1 MFEGITLCKHL
12 EWVILSGNASSLGN
26 SKTHSNSKLKVKA
39 RESFLMASKEEN
51 EGWQTTRKTL
61 TERVEFLLNNS
72 LMSDVSFV
80 VRNASG
86 EEESIAAHKFVLAV
100 SSPVFYAMFYGD
112 LAESKNKIVLPDCD
126 SESFLE
132 FLRFLYSDKVTL
144 SGGSVMQVSY
154 LARKYIVPELET
166 KCINFLKKN
175 LSPENVFDILPL
187 AKKFDEEELVIRCW
201 EVVDRSTQVAL
212 QSETF
217 PSITKELLAEVVKRD
232 DLTIHEI
239 ELFQAVD
246 RWATAE
252 CERKDLEPVKDSKRI
267 VTGEEILSNIRFP
280 LMSQD
285 QFAEK
290 VPCSGLLSKD
300 EIIDLFMCLNGV
312 QISSLKFIKRP
323 RRLTPSRAFSRCK
336 RFQQVS
342 HGWNYVID
350 KYDEVVFSVDSP
362 VLIGGVRLF
371 GSKGLS
377 YDVSLHVFSIE
388 KDGIDIGLC
397 SVKSLF
403 MTENEERNGY
413 YGFDVVFDHLI
424 PLHKD
429 VQYEICAK
437 ISGSSSWYGSSGLG
451 MVDCNG
457 IHFRFTNQTS
467 PNGTN
472 VSEGQFAEILFHE
485 C

>member
-1 MFEGITLCKHL
+1 MCKHL
-12 EWVILSGNASSLGN
+12 EWVTLSGKASSLGN

-144 SGGSVMQVSY
+144 SEGSVMQVSY
-154 LARKYIVPELET
+154 LAKKYIVPELET
-166 KCINFLKKN
+166 KCTNFLKEN

-252 CERKDLEPVKDSKRI
+252 CERKDLEPVKASKRI

-285 QFAEK
+285 QFAGK

-300 EIIDLFMCLNGV
+300 EIIDMFMCFSGV
-312 QISSLKFIKRP
+312 PVGGLKFIRRP
-323 RRLTPSRAFSRCK
+323 RKLIPPRAFSRCK
-336 RFQQVS
+336 RFPKVCY
-342 HGWNYVID
+342 GWNYSDD
-350 KYDEVVFSVDSP
+350 KNDALVFSVDSP
-362 VLIGGVRLF
+362 VLIRGVRLF
-371 GSKGLS
+371 GSEGLT
-377 YDVSLHVFSIE
+377 YDVLIDMCSIGE
-388 KDGIDIGLC
+388 DDLDIELC
-397 SVKSLF
+397 SVNSLF
-403 MTENEERNGY
+403 MTDNEERNGY
-413 YGFDVVFDHLI
+413 YGFDVVFNHPI
-424 PLHKD
+424 PLHKY
-429 VQYEICAK
+429 VRYEICAK
-437 ISGSSSWYGSSGLG
+437 ISGPSSWYGSSGLG
-451 MVDCNG
+451 KVDCNG
-457 IHFRFTNQTS
+457 IHFKFSSRTS

-472 VSEGQFAEILFHE
+472 ESEGQFAEILFHE

>member
-1 MFEGITLCKHL
+1 MRESPVCVSHVNGQPSQETGAV
-12 EWVILSGNASSLGN
+12 WGY
-26 SKTHSNSKLKVKA
+26 NSKLKVKA
-39 RESFLMASKEEN
+39 RESFLINMASKEEN

-86 EEESIAAHKFVLAV
+86 EEESLAAHKFVLAV
-100 SSPVFYAMFYGD
+100 SSPVFYAMFYGE

-132 FLRFLYSDKVTL
+132 FLRFLYSDKVEL
-144 SGGSVMQVSY
+144 SGRCVMQVSY
-154 LARKYIVPELET
+154 LAKKYIVPELET
-166 KCINFLKKN
+166 ECTNFLKEN

-187 AKKFDEEELVIRCW
+187 AKQFDEEELVIRCW

-217 PSITKELLAEVVKRD
+217 PSITKELLEEVVKRD
-232 DLTIHEI
+232 DLMIHEI

-267 VTGEEILSNIRFP
+267 VIGEEILSNIRFS
-280 LMSQD
+280 LMSEK
-285 QFAEK
+285 QFAQK

-300 EIIDLFMCLNGV
+300 ELVDLFMCFNGV
-312 QISSLKFIKRP
+312 PVSGLKFIKRP
-323 RRLTPSRAFSRCK
+323 RRLIPPRAFSRCK
-336 RFQQVS
+336 RFRKVS
-342 HGWNYVID
+342 YGWNYSDD
-350 KYDEVVFSVDSP
+350 KNFAFVFSVDSP

-371 GSKGLS
+371 GSKGLA
-377 YDVSLHVFSIE
+377 YDVSLDLYSIE
-388 KDGIDIGLC
+388 KHGVDQALC
-397 SVKSLF
+397 SVDSLF
-403 MTENEERNGY
+403 MTDDKERNGY
-413 YGFDVVFDHLI
+413 YGFDVVFFHLI
-424 PLHKD
+424 TLHND
-429 VQYEICAK
+429 VQYKICAN
-437 ISGSSSWYGSSGLG
+437 IRGPQSWYGSSGLG

-457 IHFRFTNQTS
+457 IHFRFTS

-472 VSEGQFAEILFHE
+472 ETGRQFAEILFYK

>member
-1 MFEGITLCKHL
+1 
-12 EWVILSGNASSLGN
+12 
-26 SKTHSNSKLKVKA
+26 
-39 RESFLMASKEEN
+39 MASKEEN

-100 SSPVFYAMFYGD
+100 SSPVFYAMFYGE

-144 SGGSVMQVSY
+144 SEGSVMQVSY
-154 LARKYIVPELET
+154 LAKKYIVPELET
-166 KCINFLKKN
+166 KCTNFLKEN

-201 EVVDRSTQVAL
+201 EVVERSTQVAL

-217 PSITKELLAEVVKRD
+217 PSITKELLEEVVKREN
-232 DLTIHEI
+232 LAIHEI

-267 VTGEEILSNIRFP
+267 VAGEEILSNIRFP
-280 LMSQD
+280 LMSQK

-290 VPCSGLLSKD
+290 VPRSGLLSKD

-312 QISSLKFIKRP
+312 PESSLKFIKRP
-323 RRLTPSRAFSRCK
+323 RRLTPAGALSRCK
-336 RFQQVS
+336 RFPQVS
-342 HGWNYVID
+342 YGWNYD
-350 KYDEVVFSVDSP
+350 SNQDDALTLYVDSP
-362 VLIGGVRLF
+362 ILIQGVRLF
-371 GSKGLS
+371 GSQGLA
-377 YDVSLHVFSIE
+377 YDVSLALRSFTIIEEGEGCVSILYSMDSSFITD
-388 KDGIDIGLC
+388 K
-397 SVKSLF
+397 
-403 MTENEERNGY
+403 EECNGY
-413 YGFDVVFDHLI
+413 YGFDVVFDRLI

-429 VQYEICAK
+429 VQYEICTK
-437 ISGSSSWYGSSGLG
+437 ITGPKSWYGSSGLDI
-451 MVDCNG
+451 VDCNG
-457 IHFRFTNQTS
+457 IHFRFTNPTS

-472 VSEGQFAEILFHE
+472 QFTGQFAEILFYN

>member
-1 MFEGITLCKHL
+1 
-12 EWVILSGNASSLGN
+12 
-26 SKTHSNSKLKVKA
+26 
-39 RESFLMASKEEN
+39 MASKEEN

-61 TERVEFLLNNS
+61 RERVEFLLNNS

-86 EEESIAAHKFVLAV
+86 VEESIAAHKFVLAV
-100 SSPVFYAMFYGD
+100 SSPVFYAMFYGE

-132 FLRFLYSDKVTL
+132 FLRFLYSDKVQL
-144 SGGSVMQVSY
+144 SGRCVMQVSY
-154 LARKYIVPELET
+154 LAKKYIVPELET
-166 KCINFLKKN
+166 ECTNFLKEN

-187 AKKFDEEELVIRCW
+187 AKSFDEEELVVRCW

-217 PSITKELLAEVVKRD
+217 PSITKELLTEVVKRD

-300 EIIDLFMCLNGV
+300 EIIDLFMSFNGV
-312 QISSLKFIKRP
+312 SVTSLKFVKRP
-323 RRLTPSRAFSRCK
+323 RRLISPRAFSRCK
-336 RFQQVS
+336 LHTQERKRYGFFKS
-342 HGWNYVID
+342 TNNTL
-350 KYDEVVFSVDSP
+350 VFSVESP

-371 GSKGLS
+371 GSKGMA
-377 YDVSLHVFSIE
+377 YDVLLKLYSIACG
-388 KDGIDIGLC
+388 KDEGAPALY
-397 SVKSLF
+397 SVDRIF
-403 MTENEERNGY
+403 MTDEEERNGY

-424 PLHKD
+424 PLQD
-429 VQYEICAK
+429 NVQYEICAEIK
-437 ISGSSSWYGSSGLG
+437 GQNLPYDSSELG

-457 IHFRFTNQTS
+457 IHFRFTSQT
-467 PNGTN
+467 NEN
-472 VSEGQFAEILFHE
+472 RGQFAEILFHKY
-485 C
+485 

>member
-1 MFEGITLCKHL
+1 
-12 EWVILSGNASSLGN
+12 
-26 SKTHSNSKLKVKA
+26 
-39 RESFLMASKEEN
+39 MASKEEN

-86 EEESIAAHKFVLAV
+86 EEESLAAHKFVLAV
-100 SSPVFYAMFYGD
+100 SSPVFYAMFYGE

-126 SESFLE
+126 SESLLE
-132 FLRFLYSDKVTL
+132 FLRFLYSDKVDL
-144 SGGSVMQVSY
+144 NGRCVMQVSY
-154 LARKYIVPELET
+154 LAKKYIVPELET
-166 KCINFLKKN
+166 ECTNFLKEN

-187 AKKFDEEELVIRCW
+187 AKQFDEEELVIRCW

-217 PSITKELLAEVVKRD
+217 PSITKELLEEVVKRD
-232 DLTIHEI
+232 DLMIHEI

-252 CERKDLEPVKDSKRI
+252 CERKDLEPVKGSKRI
-267 VTGEEILSNIRFP
+267 VIGEEILSNIRFP

-312 QISSLKFIKRP
+312 SVSGLKFIKRP
-323 RRLTPSRAFSRCK
+323 RRLIPPRAFSRCK
-336 RFQQVS
+336 RFPEVS
-342 HGWNYVID
+342 YGWYYVN
-350 KYDEVVFSVDSP
+350 DENDALVFSVDSP

-371 GSKGLS
+371 GSQGLGYS
-377 YDVSLHVFSIE
+377 VSLTLYSNATE
-388 KDGIDIGLC
+388 QEEGALGIY
-397 SVKSLF
+397 SVDEGALALYSVDAIF
-403 MTENEERNGY
+403 MTDNEERNGY
-413 YGFDVVFDHLI
+413 YGFDVVFDHPI
-424 PLHKD
+424 PLHED

-437 ISGSSSWYGSSGLG
+437 ISGSNSWYGSSGLG

-457 IHFRFTNQTS
+457 IHVRFPNQTS

-472 VSEGQFAEILFHE
+472 ESEGQFAEILFHE

>member
-1 MFEGITLCKHL
+1 
-12 EWVILSGNASSLGN
+12 
-26 SKTHSNSKLKVKA
+26 
-39 RESFLMASKEEN
+39 MASKEEN

-61 TERVEFLLNNS
+61 RESVEFLLNNS

-86 EEESIAAHKFVLAV
+86 VEESIAAHKFVLAV
-100 SSPVFYAMFYGD
+100 RSPVFYAMFYGD

-154 LARKYIVPELET
+154 LAKKYIVPELET
-166 KCINFLKKN
+166 ECTNFLKEN

-252 CERKDLEPVKDSKRI
+252 CERKDLEPVKESKRI

-312 QISSLKFIKRP
+312 PVSSLKFIKRP

-342 HGWNYVID
+342 HGWNYD
-350 KYDEVVFSVDSP
+350 SHKDDALTLSVDSP
-362 VLIGGVRLF
+362 VLIRGVRLF
-371 GSKGLS
+371 GSEGLA
-377 YDVSLHVFSIE
+377 YDVSLRLYSFIIE
-388 KDGIDIGLC
+388 KGCASILY
-397 SVKSLF
+397 SVNSLF
-403 MTENEERNGY
+403 MTDNEERNGY

-457 IHFRFTNQTS
+457 IHFRFTNPTS

-472 VSEGQFAEILFHE
+472 QSTGQFAEILFHE

>member
-1 MFEGITLCKHL
+1 
-12 EWVILSGNASSLGN
+12 
-26 SKTHSNSKLKVKA
+26 
-39 RESFLMASKEEN
+39 MADNKEDIN
-51 EGWQTTRKTL
+51 RSCG
-61 TERVEFLLNNS
+61 VPVNNS

-86 EEESIAAHKFVLAV
+86 VEESIAAHKFVLAV
-100 SSPVFYAMFYGD
+100 SSPVFYAMFYGE

-132 FLRFLYSDKVTL
+132 FLRFLYSDKVDL
-144 SGGSVMQVSY
+144 SGRCVMQVSY
-154 LARKYIVPELET
+154 LAKKYIVPELET
-166 KCINFLKKN
+166 KCTNFLKEN

-187 AKKFDEEELVIRCW
+187 AKKFDEDELVVRCW

-217 PSITKELLAEVVKRD
+217 PSITKELLEEVVKRD
-232 DLTIHEI
+232 DLMIHEI

-252 CERKDLEPVKDSKRI
+252 CERKDLEPVKGSKRI
-267 VTGEEILSNIRFP
+267 VIGEEILSNIRFP

-300 EIIDLFMCLNGV
+300 EIINLFMCLNGV
-312 QISSLKFIKRP
+312 SVSGLKFIKRP
-323 RRLTPSRAFSRCK
+323 RKLIPPRGFSRCK
-336 RFQQVS
+336 RFPKVS
-342 HGWNYVID
+342 YGWNYSD
-350 KYDEVVFSVDSP
+350 NKHDEVVFSVDCP
-362 VLIGGVRLF
+362 VLIRGVRLF
-371 GSKGLS
+371 GSKGLA
-377 YDVSLHVFSIE
+377 YDVSLELWSILYE
-388 KDGIDIGLC
+388 ELDLELY
-397 SVKSLF
+397 SLNSF
-403 MTENEERNGY
+403 FVTDNEERNGY
-413 YGFDVVFDHLI
+413 YGFDVVFDHPI
-424 PLHKD
+424 PLRD
-429 VQYEICAK
+429 EDAQYKICAK
-437 ISGSSSWYGSSGLG
+437 ISGLSSWYGSSGLG

-472 VSEGQFAEILFHE
+472 EFEGQFAEILFHE

>member
-1 MFEGITLCKHL
+1 
-12 EWVILSGNASSLGN
+12 
-26 SKTHSNSKLKVKA
+26 
-39 RESFLMASKEEN
+39 MASKEEN

-61 TERVEFLLNNS
+61 RESVEFLLNNS

-86 EEESIAAHKFVLAV
+86 VEESIAAHKFVLAV
-100 SSPVFYAMFYGD
+100 RSPVFYAMFYGD

-154 LARKYIVPELET
+154 LAKKYIVPELET
-166 KCINFLKKN
+166 KCTNFLKEN

-232 DLTIHEI
+232 DLRIHEI

-290 VPCSGLLSKD
+290 VPSSGLLSKD

-312 QISSLKFIKRP
+312 QVSTLKFIKRP
-323 RRLTPSRAFSRCK
+323 RKLIPPRAFSRCK
-336 RFQQVS
+336 RFPKVS
-342 HGWNYVID
+342 YGWNCSDD
-350 KYDEVVFSVDSP
+350 KNDVLVFSVDSP
-362 VLIGGVRLF
+362 VLIHGVRLF
-371 GSKGLS
+371 GSKGLA
-377 YDVSLHVFSIE
+377 YDVSLGLWSLE
-388 KDGIDIGLC
+388 DGLDVELC
-397 SVKSLF
+397 SVDSFF
-403 MTENEERNGY
+403 MTDNEERNGY

-429 VQYEICAK
+429 VRYEIFAK
-437 ISGSSSWYGSSGLG
+437 ISGPSSWYGSSGLG

-457 IHFRFTNQTS
+457 IHFRFINQTS

-472 VSEGQFAEILFHE
+472 ESEGQFAEILFQKY
-485 C
+485 